1 MIVTGREKSEISLL
15 IREKARENGFELC
28 GFAKARPLIEYIPV
42 LERWCREGMNADMY
56 YLARDIEKR
65 FDPSAHLPGVKSVIV
80 TGISYYSEIMQEQP
94 EVPLLSRYAYGKDYH
109 TVVAEKLDQLVEL
122 VKQRSPGSVARK
134 FIDSG
139 AISEKMWARE
149 AGLGWQGRH
158 SIIINRDIGSFFF
171 IGLILTDIE
180 LEYDEPY
187 RKDHCGDCRLC
198 VDLCPTG
205 AVGDDRTID
214 ARKCIA
220 NLTIEN
226 RGPIP
231 VDIIPKL
238 GRRVYGCDRCQ
249 EVCPWNK
256 NAKKSGVAEFVLDR
270 EIALMTLE
278 DWKSLPE
285 DKFRQLFRESAIQRV
300 KFYQF
305 AGNVKAAL
313 ASDV

>member
-1 MIVTGREKSEISLL
+1 ML
-15 IREKARENGFELC
+15 IREKARENGFDLC
-28 GFAKARPLIEYIPV
+28 GIAKARPLNEYIPV
-42 LERWCREGMNADMY
+42 LESWCREGMNADMS

-80 TGISYYSEIMQEQP
+80 TGLSYYSEIMQEHSA
-94 EVPLLSRYAYGKDYH
+94 VPLLSRYAYGKDYH
-109 TVVAEKLDQLVEL
+109 AVVTEKLDKLLGFVKLV
-122 VKQRSPGSVARK
+122 SPGSVARK
-134 FIDSG
+134 FVDSG
-139 AISEKMWARE
+139 AITEKMWARE

-158 SIIINRDIGSFFF
+158 SIIINREIGSFFF

-180 LEYDEPY
+180 LEHDEPY
-187 RKDHCGDCRLC
+187 RKDHCGECRLC

-205 AVGDDRTID
+205 AVREDRTID

-231 VDIIPKL
+231 GDIVPKL

-256 NAKKSGVAEFVLDR
+256 NAKKSGVPEFVLDR
-270 EIALMTLE
+270 EIAQMTAE
-278 DWKSLPE
+278 DWKSLSE
-285 DKFRQLFRESAIQRV
+285 DKFRQLFGGSAIKRV
-300 KFYQF
+300 KFDQF